1 MAEPSNGPGQTKPG
15 KFPTGAVVGGVAT
28 IATLGVALS
37 QLVLNG
43 LEIREKAA
51 PVAKAAGLEQV
62 APDPAS
68 TENNAP
74 PPGLS
79 RLQAAGEDP
88 APTEVAE
95 VAAPAAVPY
104 GQGFRYPSGA
114 EAVALPATVDKQLH
128 ALFVALES
136 SLRNRAAYADYRVVF
151 LDPRKLR
158 LLRRPVDDVGTRVA
172 LGF

>member
-88 APTEVAE
+88 D
-95 VAAPAAVPY
+95 AASRRTRRGRRAVH
-104 GQGFRYPSGA
+104 QW
-114 EAVALPATVDKQLH
+114 
-128 ALFVALES
+128 
-136 SLRNRAAYADYRVVF
+136 LRF
-151 LDPRKLR
+151 
-158 LLRRPVDDVGTRVA
+158 RPVLLSDASGPVGGPVSATLRARVQSERRQWDA
-172 LGF
+172 GDGEDARRSVAGRGL